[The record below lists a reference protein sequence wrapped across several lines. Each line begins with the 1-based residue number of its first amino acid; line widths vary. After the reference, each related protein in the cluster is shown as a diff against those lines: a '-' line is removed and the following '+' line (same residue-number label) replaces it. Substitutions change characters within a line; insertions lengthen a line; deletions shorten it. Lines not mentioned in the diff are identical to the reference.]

1 MEENKFD
8 PLQFIGFLLISA
20 ILMFWFYDNQSN
32 YVENQQ
38 DIVVENPIEKFED
51 NSNTLNLAKEDSNK
65 VELDKKFKEEIIT
78 LENDKILFEISTSG
92 ADINKLLLKDFSNY
106 NDQPLFLVNDNKSIF
121 SYNIPIGRNSI
132 INSRDLNYS
141 AEIIKDKSILKLTAV
156 IDSQRSLELTYSL
169 EENSSILDFD
179 LRLNDSDRNS
189 TYDQLELVWGKDSFR
204 NSKSIDY
211 ENRYTALSYGFED
224 EKDSWLSVAGTS
236 NKNINNVNWI
246 SFREHFFSSILILN
260 NETNNVEISS
270 EDLASNETL
279 DNEFTKRFKA
289 NIPLSLDS
297 DNDLSFKMYFGP
309 TDYETLKE
317 YNLSLENSVDMG
329 WGIFGWL
336 NRFIFFPL
344 FSFLTTYFSYGISI
358 ILMTIIVKVSISPL
372 TYKSYLS
379 QIKMKILKPELEVI
393 NEKFK
398 DDAMKKQQET
408 MKLYTKSGANPMSG
422 CLPAFLQMPIFF
434 ALFVFFPAAFSL
446 RQKSFLWADDLSSY
460 DSILD
465 LGFYIPLYGDH
476 ISLFPILASI
486 SIFFYTKMTTGQQMM
501 PASQTGGVNMKVI
514 MYLMPLMMLFF
525 FNNYA
530 SGLSLYYFIS
540 NLLPKDSSIEIIDT
554 SGNNTIQIV
563 RKFWVI
569 KVAMAINK
577 HRINSNNCIT
587 SNSCITVFIMFLKNK
602 ILKNFTY

>member
-1 MEENKFD
+1 MEQNKFD

-20 ILMFWFYDNQSN
+20 ILMFWFYDNQSSMI
-32 YVENQQ
+32 ENQQ
-38 DIVVENPIEKFED
+38 MSEAENLVEETTENIINDDNLSSNNLKIDQRFE
-51 NSNTLNLAKEDSNK
+51 
-65 VELDKKFKEEIIT
+65 EEIIS
-78 LENDKILFEISTSG
+78 LENENILFEISTG
-92 ADINKLLLKDFSNY
+92 GGEINKILLKNFSNY
-106 NDQPLFLVNDNKSIF
+106 NDEPLFLVNDNKSIF
-121 SYNIPIGRNSI
+121 SYNIPIGRNSV
-132 INSRDLNYS
+132 INSADLNYTYR
-141 AEIIKDKSILKLTAV
+141 IIKPDSEVVLTGI
-156 IDSQRSLELTYSL
+156 IDEQRSLDLTFKL
-169 EENSSILDFD
+169 QDNSRIVDFD
-179 LRLNDSDRNS
+179 IKLNDSNRSNN
-189 TYDQLELVWGKDSFR
+189 YDNVELIWGRDSFR

-211 ENRYTALSYGFED
+211 ENRYTALAYGFE
-224 EKDSWLSVAGTS
+224 ENKDSYLSIAGST

-260 NETNNVEISS
+260 DQVNDVDISS

-279 DNEFTKRFKA
+279 DNKFTKRFLA
-289 NIPLSLDS
+289 NVPLNLNS
-297 DNDLSFKMYFGP
+297 DESLSFSMYYGP

-317 YNLSLENSVDMG
+317 YNLNLENSVQIG

-344 FSFLTTYFSYGISI
+344 FSFLTNYFSFGLSI
-358 ILMTIIVKVSISPL
+358 ILMTIIVKVAIAPL
-372 TYKSYLS
+372 TYKSYES
-379 QIKMKILKPELEVI
+379 QVKMRVLKPELEVI

-398 DDAMKKQQET
+398 DDPMKKQQET
-408 MKLYTKSGANPMSG
+408 MNLYTKSGANPMSG

-446 RQKSFLWADDLSSY
+446 RGKSFLWADDLSSY

-486 SIFFYTKMTTGQQMM
+486 AIFFYTKMTTGQQMM

-514 MYLMPLMMLFF
+514 MYLMPIMMLFF

-540 NLLPKDSSIEIIDT
+540 NVLTIVLMLVIKNFIIDD
-554 SGNNTIQIV
+554 
-563 RKFWVI
+563 
-569 KVAMAINK
+569 
-577 HRINSNNCIT
+577 
-587 SNSCITVFIMFLKNK
+587 NK
-602 ILKNFTY
+602 ILTQIEENKKKPLKVGGFRARLQKALEEAEKQKKRREQ

>member
-1 MEENKFD
+1 MEQNKFD

-20 ILMFWFYDNQSN
+20 ILMFWFYDNQSSMI
-32 YVENQQ
+32 ENQQ
-38 DIVVENPIEKFED
+38 MSEAENLVEETTENLINDDNLSSNNLKIDQRFE
-51 NSNTLNLAKEDSNK
+51 
-65 VELDKKFKEEIIT
+65 EEIIS
-78 LENDKILFEISTSG
+78 LENENILFEISTG
-92 ADINKLLLKDFSNY
+92 GGEINKILLKNFSNY
-106 NDQPLFLVNDNKSIF
+106 NDEPLFLVNDNKSIF
-121 SYNIPIGRNSI
+121 SYNIPIGRNSV
-132 INSRDLNYS
+132 INSADLNYTYR
-141 AEIIKDKSILKLTAV
+141 IIKPDSEVVLTGI
-156 IDSQRSLELTYSL
+156 IDEQRSLDLTFKL
-169 EENSSILDFD
+169 KDNSRIVDFD
-179 LRLNDSDRNS
+179 IKLNDSNRSNN
-189 TYDQLELVWGKDSFR
+189 YDNVELIWGRDSFR

-211 ENRYTALSYGFED
+211 ENRYTALAYGFE
-224 EKDSWLSVAGTS
+224 ENKDSYLSIAGST

-260 NETNNVEISS
+260 DQVNDVDISS

-279 DNEFTKRFKA
+279 DNKFTKRFLA
-289 NIPLSLDS
+289 NVPLNLNS
-297 DNDLSFKMYFGP
+297 DESLSFSMYYGP

-317 YNLSLENSVDMG
+317 YNLNLENSVQIG

-344 FSFLTTYFSYGISI
+344 FSFLTNYFSFGLSI
-358 ILMTIIVKVSISPL
+358 ILMTIIVKVAIAPL
-372 TYKSYLS
+372 TYKSYES
-379 QIKMKILKPELEVI
+379 QVKMRVLKPELEVI

-398 DDAMKKQQET
+398 DDPMKKQQET
-408 MKLYTKSGANPMSG
+408 MNLYTKSGANPMSG

-446 RQKSFLWADDLSSY
+446 RGKSFLWADDLSSY

-486 SIFFYTKMTTGQQMM
+486 AIFFYTKMTTGQQMM

-514 MYLMPLMMLFF
+514 MYMMPLMMLFF

-540 NLLPKDSSIEIIDT
+540 NLLTIILMLVIKNFIIDD
-554 SGNNTIQIV
+554 
-563 RKFWVI
+563 
-569 KVAMAINK
+569 
-577 HRINSNNCIT
+577 
-587 SNSCITVFIMFLKNK
+587 NK
-602 ILKNFTY
+602 ILTQIEENKKKPLKVGGFRARLQKALEEAEKQKKRREQ

>member
-32 YVENQQ
+32 YIENQQ
-38 DIVVENPIEKFED
+38 EVVIENPIEKFDD
-51 NSNTLNLAKEDSNK
+51 NSNAVNVSEQNSNR
-65 VELDKKFKEEIIT
+65 VELDEKFTEEIIT

-92 ADINKLLLKDFSNY
+92 ATINKLLLKDFNNY
-106 NDQPLFLVNDNKSIF
+106 NDEPLYLVNDNKSIF
-121 SYNIPIGRNSI
+121 SYNIPIGRNSV
-132 INSRDLNYS
+132 INSRDLNFS
-141 AEIIKDKSILKLTAV
+141 AEIIKNKSVLKLTAI
-156 IDSQRSLELTYSL
+156 IDMQRSLELTYSL

-179 LRLNDSDRNS
+179 LKLNDSDRNS
-189 TYDQLELVWGKDSFR
+189 SYDELELIWGKDSFR

-211 ENRYTALSYGFED
+211 ENRYTALSYGFEG
-224 EKDSWLSVAGTS
+224 EKDSWLSVSGTS

-260 NETNNVEISS
+260 NETNNIEISS

-279 DNEFTKRFKA
+279 DDKFTKRFKA

-297 DNDLSFKMYFGP
+297 NNNLSYRIYYGP

-540 NLLPKDSSIEIIDT
+540 NLLTIILMLIIKNFIIDD
-554 SGNNTIQIV
+554 
-563 RKFWVI
+563 
-569 KVAMAINK
+569 
-577 HRINSNNCIT
+577 
-587 SNSCITVFIMFLKNK
+587 NK
-602 ILKNFTY
+602 ILSQIEENKKKPIKVGGFRARLQKALEEAEKQKKSRGK

>member
-1 MEENKFD
+1 MEQNKFD

-32 YVENQQ
+32 MIENQQ
-38 DIVVENPIEKFED
+38 QEPVESVLNETPETSSIINDSSYNSDTIDIEEN
-51 NSNTLNLAKEDSNK
+51 
-65 VELDKKFKEEIIT
+65 FKDEIIT
-78 LENDKILFEISTSG
+78 LENDNILIELSTRG
-92 ADINKLLLKDFSNY
+92 ANLNKLLLKNFNNY
-106 NDQPLFLVNDNKSIF
+106 NDEPLFLIDDNKSIF
-121 SYNIPIGRNSI
+121 NYNIPIGRNST
-132 INSRDLNYS
+132 INSADLNFTS
-141 AEIIKDKSILKLTAV
+141 QIIKRNSEVKLTGI
-156 IDSQRSLELTYSL
+156 IDQLRSLELTFKL
-169 EENSSILDFD
+169 EENSSLVNFD
-179 LRLNDSDRNS
+179 VKLNDTNKYEENNDI
-189 TYDQLELVWGKDSFR
+189 ELIWGRDSFR

-211 ENRYTALSYGFED
+211 ENRYTALSYGFE
-224 EKDSWLSVAGTS
+224 EKKDSYLSVAGTT
-236 NKNINNVNWI
+236 NKNINNVNWV
-246 SFREHFFSSILILN
+246 SFREHFFSSIIILN
-260 NETNNVEISS
+260 DQIDDVDISS

-279 DNEFTKRFKA
+279 DNKFTKRFKA

-297 DNDLSFKMYFGP
+297 NNNLSFQMYFGP
-309 TDYETLKE
+309 TDYETLKQ
-317 YNLSLENSVDMG
+317 YNLNLENSVQIG

-344 FSFLTTYFSYGISI
+344 FSFLTNYFSYGISI
-358 ILMTIIVKVSISPL
+358 ILMTIIVKVAIAPL

-398 DDAMKKQQET
+398 DDPMKKQQET
-408 MKLYTKSGANPMSG
+408 MNLYTKSGANPMSG
-422 CLPAFLQMPIFF
+422 CLPAFLQMPLFF

-446 RQKSFLWADDLSSY
+446 RGKSFLWADDLSSY

-476 ISLFPILASI
+476 VSLFPILASI
-486 SIFFYTKMTTGQQMM
+486 AIFFYTRMTTGQQMM

-540 NLLPKDSSIEIIDT
+540 NVLTIILMLIIKNFIIDD
-554 SGNNTIQIV
+554 
-563 RKFWVI
+563 
-569 KVAMAINK
+569 
-577 HRINSNNCIT
+577 
-587 SNSCITVFIMFLKNK
+587 NK
-602 ILKNFTY
+602 ILTQIEENKKKPVKAGGFRARLQKALEEAEKQKKSRSK

>member
-1 MEENKFD
+1 MEQNKFD

-20 ILMFWFYDNQSN
+20 ILMFWFYDNQSSMI
-32 YVENQQ
+32 ENQQ
-38 DIVVENPIEKFED
+38 MSEAENLVEETTENLIKDDNLSSNNLKIDQRFE
-51 NSNTLNLAKEDSNK
+51 
-65 VELDKKFKEEIIT
+65 EEIIS
-78 LENDKILFEISTSG
+78 LENENILFEISTG
-92 ADINKLLLKDFSNY
+92 GGEINKILLKNFSNY
-106 NDQPLFLVNDNKSIF
+106 NDEPLFLVNDNKSIF
-121 SYNIPIGRNSI
+121 SYNIPIGRNSV
-132 INSRDLNYS
+132 INSADLNYTYR
-141 AEIIKDKSILKLTAV
+141 IIKPDSEVVLTGI
-156 IDSQRSLELTYSL
+156 IDEQRSLDLTFKL
-169 EENSSILDFD
+169 QDNSSIVDFD
-179 LRLNDSDRNS
+179 IKLNDSNRLNN
-189 TYDQLELVWGKDSFR
+189 YDNVELIWGKDSFR

-211 ENRYTALSYGFED
+211 ENRYTVLAYGFE
-224 EKDSWLSVAGTS
+224 ENKDSYLSIGGST

-260 NETNNVEISS
+260 DQVNDVDISS

-279 DNEFTKRFKA
+279 DNKFTKRFLA
-289 NIPLSLDS
+289 NVPLSLNLDDS
-297 DNDLSFKMYFGP
+297 LSFSMYYGP

-317 YNLSLENSVDMG
+317 YNLNLENSVDIG

-344 FSFLTTYFSYGISI
+344 FSFLTNYFSYGLSI
-358 ILMTIIVKVSISPL
+358 ILMTIIVKVAIAPL
-372 TYKSYLS
+372 TYKSYES
-379 QIKMKILKPELEVI
+379 QVKMRALKPELEVI

-398 DDAMKKQQET
+398 DDPMKKQQET
-408 MKLYTKSGANPMSG
+408 MNLYTKSGANPMSG

-446 RQKSFLWADDLSSY
+446 RGKSFLWADDLSSY

-486 SIFFYTKMTTGQQMM
+486 AIFFYTKMTTGQQMM

-514 MYLMPLMMLFF
+514 MYMMPLMMLFF

-540 NLLPKDSSIEIIDT
+540 NLLTIILMLVIKNFIIDD
-554 SGNNTIQIV
+554 
-563 RKFWVI
+563 
-569 KVAMAINK
+569 
-577 HRINSNNCIT
+577 
-587 SNSCITVFIMFLKNK
+587 NK
-602 ILKNFTY
+602 ILTQIEENKKKPLKVGGFRARLQKALEEAEKQKKRREQ

>member
-1 MEENKFD
+1 MEQNKFD
-8 PLQFIGFLLISA
+8 PLQFIGFLLISV

-32 YVENQQ
+32 IIENQQ
-38 DIVVENPIEKFED
+38 GAGVENVLDQVEDDSISLNNTEEDYNDFEVD
-51 NSNTLNLAKEDSNK
+51 ED
-65 VELDKKFKEEIIT
+65 FTEEVIT
-78 LENDKILFEISTSG
+78 LENDNILFEISTNG
-92 ADINKLLLKDFSNY
+92 ADIKKLLLKDFNNY
-106 NDQPLFLVNDNKSIF
+106 NDDPLFLVNNNKSIF

-132 INSRDLNYS
+132 ISSRDLNYS

-156 IDSQRSLELTYSL
+156 IDTQRSLELTYSL

-189 TYDQLELVWGKDSFR
+189 SYDQLELVWGKDSFR

-270 EDLASNETL
+270 ENLASNETL
-279 DNEFTKRFKA
+279 DNKFTKRFKA

-297 DNDLSFKMYFGP
+297 DNDLSFRMYYGP

-344 FSFLTTYFSYGISI
+344 FSFLTSYFSYGISI

-379 QIKMKILKPELEVI
+379 QIKMKILKPELEII

-460 DSILD
+460 DSILN

-486 SIFFYTKMTTGQQMM
+486 SIFFYTKMTSGQQMM
-501 PASQTGGVNMKVI
+501 SASQTGGVNMKLI
-514 MYLMPLMMLFF
+514 MYMMPLMMLFF

-540 NLLPKDSSIEIIDT
+540 NVLTIILMLIIKNFIIDD
-554 SGNNTIQIV
+554 
-563 RKFWVI
+563 
-569 KVAMAINK
+569 
-577 HRINSNNCIT
+577 
-587 SNSCITVFIMFLKNK
+587 NK
-602 ILKNFTY
+602 ILTEIEENKKKPVKAGGFRARLQKALEEAEKQKKSRGK

>member
-32 YVENQQ
+32 YIENQQ
-38 DIVVENPIEKFED
+38 EVVIENPIEKFDDNPNAVNVSEQ
-51 NSNTLNLAKEDSNK
+51 NSNI
-65 VELDKKFKEEIIT
+65 VELDEKFKEEIIT

-92 ADINKLLLKDFSNY
+92 ATINKLLLKDFNNY
-106 NDQPLFLVNDNKSIF
+106 NDEPLFLVNDNKSIF
-121 SYNIPIGRNSI
+121 SYNIPIGRNSV
-132 INSRDLNYS
+132 INSRDLNFS
-141 AEIIKDKSILKLTAV
+141 AEIIKNKSVLKLTAI
-156 IDSQRSLELTYSL
+156 IDMQRSLELTYSL

-179 LRLNDSDRNS
+179 LKLNDSDSNS
-189 TYDQLELVWGKDSFR
+189 SYDEIELIWGKDSFR

-211 ENRYTALSYGFED
+211 ENRYTALSYGFEG
-224 EKDSWLSVAGTS
+224 EKDSWLSVSGTS

-260 NETNNVEISS
+260 NETNNIEISS

-279 DNEFTKRFKA
+279 DDKFTKRFKA

-297 DNDLSFKMYFGP
+297 NNNLSYRIYYGP

-317 YNLSLENSVDMG
+317 YNLTLENSVDMG

-540 NLLPKDSSIEIIDT
+540 NLLTIILMLIIKNFIIDD
-554 SGNNTIQIV
+554 
-563 RKFWVI
+563 
-569 KVAMAINK
+569 
-577 HRINSNNCIT
+577 
-587 SNSCITVFIMFLKNK
+587 NK
-602 ILKNFTY
+602 ILSQIEENKKKPIKVGGFRARLQKALEEAEKQNKSRGK

>member
-1 MEENKFD
+1 MEQNKFD

-32 YVENQQ
+32 MIENQQ
-38 DIVVENPIEKFED
+38 QEPVESVLNETPETSSIINDSSYNTDTIDIEEN
-51 NSNTLNLAKEDSNK
+51 
-65 VELDKKFKEEIIT
+65 FKDEIIT
-78 LENDKILFEISTSG
+78 LENDNILIELSTRG
-92 ADINKLLLKDFSNY
+92 ANLNKLLLKNFNNY
-106 NDQPLFLVNDNKSIF
+106 NDEPLFLIDDNKSIF
-121 SYNIPIGRNSI
+121 NYNIPIGRNST
-132 INSRDLNYS
+132 INSADLNFTS
-141 AEIIKDKSILKLTAV
+141 QIIKRNSEVKLTGI
-156 IDSQRSLELTYSL
+156 IDQLRSLELTFKL
-169 EENSSILDFD
+169 EENSSLVNFD
-179 LRLNDSDRNS
+179 VKLNDTNKYEENNDI
-189 TYDQLELVWGKDSFR
+189 ELIWGRDSFR

-211 ENRYTALSYGFED
+211 ENRYTALSYGFE
-224 EKDSWLSVAGTS
+224 EKKDSYLSVAGTT
-236 NKNINNVNWI
+236 NKNINNVNWV
-246 SFREHFFSSILILN
+246 SFREHFFSSIIILN
-260 NETNNVEISS
+260 DQIDDVDISS

-279 DNEFTKRFKA
+279 DNKFTKRFKA

-297 DNDLSFKMYFGP
+297 NNNLSFQMYFGP
-309 TDYETLKE
+309 TDYETLKQ
-317 YNLSLENSVDMG
+317 YNLNLENSVQIG

-344 FSFLTTYFSYGISI
+344 FSFLTNYFSYGISI
-358 ILMTIIVKVSISPL
+358 ILMTIIVKVAIAPL

-398 DDAMKKQQET
+398 DDPMKKQQET
-408 MKLYTKSGANPMSG
+408 MNLYTKSGANPMSG
-422 CLPAFLQMPIFF
+422 CLPAFLQMPLFF

-446 RQKSFLWADDLSSY
+446 RGKSFLWADDLSSY

-476 ISLFPILASI
+476 VSLFPILASI
-486 SIFFYTKMTTGQQMM
+486 AIFFYTRMTTGQQMM

-540 NLLPKDSSIEIIDT
+540 NVLTIILMLIIKNFIIDD
-554 SGNNTIQIV
+554 
-563 RKFWVI
+563 
-569 KVAMAINK
+569 
-577 HRINSNNCIT
+577 
-587 SNSCITVFIMFLKNK
+587 NK
-602 ILKNFTY
+602 ILTQIEENKKKPVKAGGFRARLQKALEEAEKQKKSRSK

>member
-20 ILMFWFYDNQSN
+20 ILMFWFYDNQSS

-540 NLLPKDSSIEIIDT
+540 NLLTIILMLIIKNFIIDD
-554 SGNNTIQIV
+554 
-563 RKFWVI
+563 
-569 KVAMAINK
+569 
-577 HRINSNNCIT
+577 
-587 SNSCITVFIMFLKNK
+587 NK
-602 ILKNFTY
+602 ILSQIEENKKKPVKVGGFRARLQKALEEAEKQKKSRGK

>member
-20 ILMFWFYDNQSN
+20 ILMFWFYENQSK
-32 YVENQQ
+32 YIENQQ
-38 DIVVENPIEKFED
+38 EVVIENPIEKFDD
-51 NSNTLNLAKEDSNK
+51 NSNAVNVSEQNSNI
-65 VELDKKFKEEIIT
+65 VELDEKFKEEIIT

-92 ADINKLLLKDFSNY
+92 ATINKLLLKDFNNY
-106 NDQPLFLVNDNKSIF
+106 NDEPLFLVNDNKSIF
-121 SYNIPIGRNSI
+121 SYNIPIGRNSV
-132 INSRDLNYS
+132 INSRDLNFS
-141 AEIIKDKSILKLTAV
+141 AEIIKNKSVLKLTAI
-156 IDSQRSLELTYSL
+156 IDMQRSLELTYSL

-179 LRLNDSDRNS
+179 LKLNDSDRNS
-189 TYDQLELVWGKDSFR
+189 SYDELELIWGKDSFR

-211 ENRYTALSYGFED
+211 ENRYTALSYGFEG
-224 EKDSWLSVAGTS
+224 EKDSWLSVSGTS

-260 NETNNVEISS
+260 NETNNIEISS

-279 DNEFTKRFKA
+279 DDKFTKRFKA

-297 DNDLSFKMYFGP
+297 NNNLSYRIYYGP

-540 NLLPKDSSIEIIDT
+540 NLLTIILMLIIKNFIIDD
-554 SGNNTIQIV
+554 
-563 RKFWVI
+563 
-569 KVAMAINK
+569 
-577 HRINSNNCIT
+577 
-587 SNSCITVFIMFLKNK
+587 NK
-602 ILKNFTY
+602 ILSQIEENKKKPIKVGGFRARLQKALEEAEKQKKSRGK